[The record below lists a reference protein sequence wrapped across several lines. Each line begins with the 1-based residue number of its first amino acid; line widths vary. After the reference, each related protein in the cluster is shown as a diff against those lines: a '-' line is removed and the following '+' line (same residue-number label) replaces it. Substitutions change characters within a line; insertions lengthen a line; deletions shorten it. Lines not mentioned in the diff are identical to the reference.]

1 MRNKRIIDSICFL
14 YNIESNYM
22 IRVEIMK
29 YLMKFL
35 EINNNPKG
43 NTYVEES
50 RVI

>member
-29 YLMKFL
+29 ISNEIF

-43 NTYVEES
+43 NTYVWKNLG
-50 RVI
+50 

>member
-14 YNIESNYM
+14 SNYM

-43 NTYVEES
+43 DTYVEES